1 MSARQILKITLL
13 GDGAVGKTSIR
24 NRYMGRGFKESHLMT
39 IGADFAAVDKTV
51 KYNDKD
57 YHVTFQIWDLAGQAR
72 FTEVRQ
78 RFYFGSLGGLLL
90 FDITRPESF
99 SNIPNWLNEIW
110 KNSGTGAVPIV
121 LIGNKSDLRS
131 GWERLKSDI
140 LTISKLTTESDFTW
154 DYVFVGAGIFGV
166 STAKSLLERKPDS
179 KILLIDKYSAS
190 GQGNTVNSN
199 VLHATIK
206 CESHN

>member
-51 KYNDKD
+51 NYNDRD

-72 FTEVRQ
+72 FTDVRQ

-90 FDITRPESF
+90 FDVTRPESF

-131 GWERLKSDI
+131 GS
-140 LTISKLTTESDFTW
+140 S
-154 DYVFVGAGIFGV
+154 V
-166 STAKSLLERKPDS
+166 SVKKAEEYCAQLTAKTKEYGFDVTYIETSAKTGLNIDEAFDALGKRIMS
-179 KILLIDKYSAS
+179 KRAS
-190 GQGNTVNSN
+190 DR
-199 VLHATIK
+199 AK
-206 CESHN
+206 K